1 MRFLRVLGIVVLIVV
16 ILAVVQVVRG
26 APAPT
31 VSLRSTQETVS
42 GARPSLPWPSTGEA
56 AVAVQGI
63 GTMGSYGG
71 NAPMPIGS
79 VAKVMTALLVLE
91 KHPLTLGQQGPS
103 LTMTQAD
110 VQTYQQEAATQQ
122 SYVAVAAGEKL
133 TEYEL
138 LQGLLVP
145 SGNNFAQILAQWVGG
160 SQAKFVQ
167 MMNAKAKALGL
178 TRTTYADASGL
189 SPATVSSAQDQLKL
203 ATVAMQNPVFA
214 QIVAQP
220 QVALPS
226 PEGLVY
232 NYNKEIGHIIGQD
245 TVIGV
250 KTGSTLAAGGC
261 YVFAMQR
268 NIGGQNV
275 IVYGAV
281 FGAGTT
287 LPLDTAISE
296 GIGLGKAALDGVHP
310 VQVLASGSGV
320 GQISAP
326 WQASVGVNAGSSV
339 QFYGW
344 GGLRI
349 QTQLLPK
356 ALKAPVAAGVT
367 VGTLRV
373 QIGDQTAKVPVKAA
387 GAVSAPPLRWRL
399 LRF

>member
-16 ILAVVQVVRG
+16 IVAVVQVVRG
-26 APAPT
+26 VPAPT
-31 VSLRSTQETVS
+31 VSLRSSQQTVS
-42 GARPSLPWPSTGEA
+42 GARPSLPWPSTGQA

-71 NAPMPIGS
+71 NASMPIGS
-79 VAKVMTALLVLE
+79 VAKMMTALLVLE
-91 KHPLTLGQQGPS
+91 KHPLSLGQQGPS

-110 VQTYQQEAATQQ
+110 VLTYQQDAATQQ

-145 SGNNFAQILAQWVGG
+145 SGNNFAQILANWVGG

-178 TRTTYADASGL
+178 THTTYADASGL
-189 SPATVSSAQDQLKL
+189 SPSTVSTAADQLKL
-203 ATVAMQNPVFA
+203 ATIAMQDPVFA
-214 QIVAQP
+214 EIVAEP
-220 QVALPS
+220 QVVLPP

-232 NYNKEIGHIIGQD
+232 NYNKEIGHTIGQD

-268 NIGGQNV
+268 NISGKNV
-275 IVYGAV
+275 VVYGAV

-287 LPLDTAISE
+287 LPLDTAISQ
-296 GIGLGKAALDGVHP
+296 GISLGKAALDAVHP
-310 VQVLASGSGV
+310 VQVLASGTSV
-320 GQISAP
+320 GQISTP
-326 WQASVGVNAGSSV
+326 WQASVGITVANAV

-344 GGLRI
+344 GGLHI
-349 QTQLLPK
+349 TAQLQSK
-356 ALKAPVAAGVT
+356 ALKAPVASGST

-373 QIGDQTAKVPVKAA
+373 QIGSQTAKVPLKAA
-387 GAVSAPPLRWRL
+387 GTVSAPSLRWRL